1 MLAAIIASDVSAAM
15 LATRQHIE
23 AGWQELRD
31 ALAAEKAEKEK
42 GKR

>member
-1 MLAAIIASDVSAAM
+1 MLAAIIARDTAAAM

-31 ALAAEKAEKEK
+31 AIAAGDPAIHT
-42 GKR
+42 GV